1 MKFRYLLWCAA
12 LVLLCLLDVM
22 VSDGISPAGGD
33 ILWKLRIPRMMAAVL
48 AGGSLALAGAQ
59 MQALFRN
66 PLADPHIMG
75 VSGGAGL
82 GASIA
87 ALAITGSTVTLVSAA
102 FAGAFLTGLLVVWI
116 SSRTHSTGTLLL
128 TGVMLGFVFSALS
141 SVLQY
146 SASEESL
153 KLFYSWMAGSFGSVG
168 STGLTVM
175 GVTFLI
181 GLVTALF
188 SGKGLDLVLFGDE
201 FASLSGLKLK
211 RLRFWIMLGCAL
223 LAGSVTAF
231 CGPVGFVGIV
241 APHIVRRIEGTSVHR
256 VVLPVSPVCGACL
269 SVGADIIAHIGR
281 HPLPVGSTMAL
292 IGIPLVLVLLWR
304 KRI

>member
-1 MKFRYLLWCAA
+1 
-12 LVLLCLLDVM
+12 
-22 VSDGISPAGGD
+22 
-33 ILWKLRIPRMMAAVL
+33 
-48 AGGSLALAGAQ
+48 
-59 MQALFRN
+59 
-66 PLADPHIMG
+66 
-75 VSGGAGL
+75 
-82 GASIA
+82 
-87 ALAITGSTVTLVSAA
+87 
-102 FAGAFLTGLLVVWI
+102 
-116 SSRTHSTGTLLL
+116 
-128 TGVMLGFVFSALS
+128 
-141 SVLQY
+141 
-146 SASEESL
+146 
-153 KLFYSWMAGSFGSVG
+153 MAGSFGSVG
-168 STGLTVM
+168 STGLTIM